1 MFWKIGIVYFAEVI
15 SKRAVHSTEPE
26 HRQCSNSRTTSSY
39 DTFRRMALVLLF
51 SVFLLYSFH
60 TQGSSAVSP
69 VFVQKGK
76 DLLLEV
82 MEDVPE
88 DFFIFQWKVNGS
100 NTLVSFPPGR
110 EPIVSDVYTGRV
122 EASVK
127 NFSVKLKNLQEA
139 DSGVYTARV
148 TGTQGDKTPAGYSVT
163 VQDPV
168 SPVAMT
174 VDSVSNSSD
183 SCSLT
188 VTCSTQDSHH
198 INSTFTCDNQ
208 TCSQEG
214 GERSKVTTLGASLH
228 VHLLKDS
235 IICNHSNQVSWKK
248 NMTNIRNIC
257 PLKTGVS
264 NAARS
269 ILIGTTAG
277 IVVVILCSVLYITCR
292 RKNRQNT
299 VYEVPQSISPAQTQ
313 SQSPTEDAPGCS
325 PTSTYAL
332 VKFHSTPVESTK
344 TKTTNLPETVYAEV
358 NRANKSNP
366 RPPPKKTTP
375 RADETMI

>member
-1 MFWKIGIVYFAEVI
+1 MGRILLIYA
-15 SKRAVHSTEPE
+15 
-26 HRQCSNSRTTSSY
+26 
-39 DTFRRMALVLLF
+39 VLLVC
-51 SVFLLYSFH
+51 SC
-60 TQGSSAVSP
+60 QIEGSSAGSP

-82 MEDVPE
+82 MEPDVPE
-88 DFFIFQWKVNGS
+88 DFSLLSWTFNGKDILVTFLPGIEPRVS
-100 NTLVSFPPGR
+100 N
-110 EPIVSDVYTGRV
+110 VYTGRV

-127 NFSVKLKNLQEA
+127 NFSVKLQNLQEA

-148 TGTQGDKTPAGYSVT
+148 IGNQEQILAEYSVR

-174 VDSVSNSSD
+174 VDSVSSSSD

-198 INSTFTCDNQ
+198 INSTFTCDTN
-208 TCSQEG
+208 TCSQGG
-214 GERSKVTTLGASLH
+214 GERSKVISSGASLH
-228 VHLLKDS
+228 VHLLNDL

-248 NMTNIRNIC
+248 NMRNIRNIC

-269 ILIGTTAG
+269 IVIGTTAG
-277 IVVVILCSVLYITCR
+277 IVVVILCSVLYIKCR

-325 PTSTYAL
+325 PTSTYVL